1 MNSSEDMW
9 TSAIAYLLELGR
21 MYIVLCGRRIM
32 RW

>member
-1 MNSSEDMW
+1 MNSSGDMR
-9 TSAIAYLLELGR
+9 TSAVAYLLELGR